1 MLIENCPII
10 NVNVKVWLFWAYLR
24 KPKWYSY
31 LLGCIPVTVL
41 NVFQFMNLFHVIMS
55 GTGDMNKIIIDAYF
69 TVLYFNLVLR
79 TSFLMGNRRKFEVF
93 LEGIA
98 DEYAV
103 LENQNDIRPLMDRL
117 TRRAR
122 ILSKSNLWLGAFISA
137 CFVTYPLF
145 SPDNGL
151 PYGVYVPGVDVH
163 ASPIYEIVFL
173 LQIYLTFP
181 ACCMYIPF
189 TSFYC
194 TCTLFGLIRIAALKR
209 FLEGI
214 HEYNTSRQMLFARI
228 KECLQYHNKIIK
240 YVSDLNE
247 LVTYIFLLELLS
259 FGMMLCALL
268 FLLSIS
274 NQLAQMVMIGSYIFM
289 ILSQMYALYWHSNE
303 VREQSMEIGDSLY
316 YNSAWL
322 DFEGTVKKKIILMIA
337 RSQRPLAIKVGN
349 VYPMTLE
356 MFQSLLNASYSYF
369 TLLRRV
375 YN

>member
-1 MLIENCPII
+1 MQIEDCPII
-10 NVNVKVWLFWAYLR
+10 GVNVRVWLFWAYLR
-24 KPKWYSY
+24 ERKWLSY

-41 NVFQFMNLFHVIMS
+41 NVFQFMNLFHIILS
-55 GTGDMNKIIIDAYF
+55 GGTMNKIIIDGYF

-79 TSFLMGNRRKFEVF
+79 TTFLLTNRSKFEQF
-93 LEGIA
+93 FEGIA
-98 DEYAV
+98 AEYAK
-103 LENQNDIRPLMDRL
+103 LEKRNDIRLLLEQL

-145 SPDNGL
+145 SPDSGL
-151 PYGVYVPGVDVH
+151 PYGVYVPGVNMQS
-163 ASPIYEIVFL
+163 SPTYEIVFF
-173 LQIYLTFP
+173 LQVYLTFP

-194 TCTLFGLIRIAALKR
+194 TCTLFGLVRIAALKES
-209 FLEGI
+209 LERL
-214 HEYNTSRQMLFARI
+214 HQFSSEPKTLLAKV
-228 KECLQYHNKIIK
+228 KECLQYHKEIIK
-240 YVSDLNE
+240 YIRDLNE
-247 LVTYIFLLELLS
+247 LVTFIFLLELLS

-268 FLLSIS
+268 FLLSTS

-303 VREQSMEIGDSLY
+303 VLEQSLKIADSLY
-316 YNSAWL
+316 YNGNWL
-322 DFEGTVKKKIILMIA
+322 KFSTPVKKLMILMIA
-337 RSQRPLAIKVGN
+337 RAQRPLVIKVGN

-356 MFQSLLNASYSYF
+356 MFQKLINASYSYF

>member
-1 MLIENCPII
+1 MQIEDCPII
-10 NVNVKVWLFWAYLR
+10 GVNVRVWLFWAYLR
-24 KPKWYSY
+24 ERKWLSY

-41 NVFQFMNLFHVIMS
+41 NVFQFMNLFHIILS
-55 GTGDMNKIIIDAYF
+55 GGTMNKIIIDGYF

-79 TSFLMGNRRKFEVF
+79 TTFLLTNRSKFEQF
-93 LEGIA
+93 FEEIA
-98 DEYAV
+98 AEYAK
-103 LENQNDIRPLMDRL
+103 LEKRNDIRLLLEQL

-145 SPDNGL
+145 SPDSGL
-151 PYGVYVPGVDVH
+151 PYGVYVPGVNMQS
-163 ASPIYEIVFL
+163 SPTYEIVFV
-173 LQIYLTFP
+173 LQVYLTFP

-194 TCTLFGLIRIAALKR
+194 TCTLFGLVRIAALKES
-209 FLEGI
+209 LERL
-214 HEYNTSRQMLFARI
+214 HQFSSEPKTLLAKV
-228 KECLQYHNKIIK
+228 KECLQYHKEIIK
-240 YVSDLNE
+240 YIRDLNE
-247 LVTYIFLLELLS
+247 LVTFIFLLELLS

-268 FLLSIS
+268 FLLSTS

-303 VREQSMEIGDSLY
+303 VLEQSLKIADSLY
-316 YNSAWL
+316 YNGNWL
-322 DFEGTVKKKIILMIA
+322 KFSTPVKKLMILMIA
-337 RSQRPLAIKVGN
+337 RAQRPLVIKVGN

-356 MFQSLLNASYSYF
+356 MFQKLINASYSYF